1 MLNKKAYSIQMNLP
15 VPMSEKNVAKEAR
28 AQFDKILSQLSDAA
42 QYLWII
48 YDPFY
53 TVSNPDMN
61 MVVNYRKT
69 FRQYRDQVRFK
80 FSQISNRADK
90 CVVLMK
96 EFASDSTT
104 EEMMEAFMGMMRELQ
119 KYIDIFVSIF
129 SNLNSAEFRNHLIST
144 IDSIKKQMNQI
155 RQLINDRILE
165 HIDNNILA
173 KDWASEIS
181 EQSDIVVE
189 EKIPLVLQLFR
200 ERQKAL
206 KG

>member
-1 MLNKKAYSIQMNLP
+1 
-15 VPMSEKNVAKEAR
+15 
-28 AQFDKILSQLSDAA
+28 
-42 QYLWII
+42 
-48 YDPFY
+48 
-53 TVSNPDMN
+53 MN

>member
-1 MLNKKAYSIQMNLP
+1 MLNKKAYSIQMSLP

-53 TVSNPDMN
+53 TVPNPDMN

-96 EFASDSTT
+96 EFVSDSAT

-181 EQSDIVVE
+181 EKSDIVVE